1 MKLFLDA
8 NILISVLNQE
18 YPVFNYSSRIVS
30 LADSPSYQL
39 YTSPICLAI
48 VYYFSKKKSG
58 SKAAKKKLQLLATK
72 IGVTKV
78 DYGIVSQALNDKRV
92 VDFEDGLEYYSAIAE
107 GCQLIITE
115 DVGDYFYSEIPVMDS
130 RQFIREF
137 F

>member
-18 YPVFNYSSRIVS
+18 YPVFNYTSRILS
-30 LADSPSYQL
+30 LSDRTPYQMF
-39 YTSPICLAI
+39 TSPICLAI
-48 VYYFSKKKSG
+48 SFYFSEKKSG
-58 SKAAKKKLQLLATK
+58 SKVAKKKIQVLTSK
-72 IGVTKV
+72 IGSTCV
-78 DYGIVSQALNDKRV
+78 DHGVVIQAINDKRV
-92 VDFEDGLEYYSAIAE
+92 IDFEDGLEYYSAIKE

-115 DVGDYFYSEIPVMDS
+115 NVSDFFYAEIPVMDS

>member
-1 MKLFLDA
+1 MMIFLDA

-18 YPVFNYSSRIVS
+18 YPIFNYTSRILS
-30 LADSPSYQL
+30 LADRSGYQL
-39 YTSPICLAI
+39 FTSPICLAI
-48 VYYFSKKKSG
+48 SFYFSEKKSG
-58 SKAAKKKLQLLATK
+58 SKGAKKKLQLLATK

-78 DYGIVSQALNDKRV
+78 DQRVVTQAINDKRV
-92 VDFEDGLEYYSAIAE
+92 VDFEDGMEYYSAMEE

-115 DVGDYFYSEIPVMDS
+115 DVADFFYADIPVMDS